1 VCESHPGPPVCDS
14 QPCLTLVFVSDDIT
28 QAPLK
33 WATDKLGYEMMTISL
48 FFVRDS
54 DVLQEVYQPFSPQVK
69 INETSYSYYAFLKA
83 TNFVLQVSY
92 KRFIV
97 GLSND

>member
-1 VCESHPGPPVCDS
+1 VGLSLS
-14 QPCLTLVFVSDDIT
+14 SDGHDLT

-69 INETSYSYYAFLKA
+69 INETSYSYYAFLKVP
-83 TNFVLQVSY
+83 NFVLQVSY
-92 KRFIV
+92 FKRFIV